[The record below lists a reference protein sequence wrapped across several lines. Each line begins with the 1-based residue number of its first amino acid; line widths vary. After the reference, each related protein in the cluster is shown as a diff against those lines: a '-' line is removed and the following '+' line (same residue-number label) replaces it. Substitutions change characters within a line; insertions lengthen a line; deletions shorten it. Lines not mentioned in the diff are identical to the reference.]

1 LITIEGIDGS
11 GKSSLVSA
19 LRTLISD
26 LNPVFTREPGATWV
40 GDQVRRAVAE
50 KQDPITE
57 ALLFTADHAAHLA
70 SVIRPGLAKDALVI
84 SDRYSDSRYAY
95 QAITL
100 EGHVPDPVS
109 WLRCLH
115 AGWTVPPD
123 HTFLLVLPV
132 DAALARINKPTPR
145 EHFEQEWVLSRVQE
159 NYLSLAAA
167 EPSRFIIVDALKNE
181 EEIHRFVADAIR
193 TFSELSPSRPRR

>member
-1 LITIEGIDGS
+1 
-11 GKSSLVSA
+11 
-19 LRTLISD
+19 
-26 LNPVFTREPGATWV
+26 
-40 GDQVRRAVAE
+40 VAE
-50 KQDPITE
+50 QQDPISE

-70 SVIRPGLAKDALVI
+70 SVIRPQLAQGALII

-100 EGHVPDPVS
+100 EGHIPDPVS

-115 AGWTVPPD
+115 AGWTIPPD
-123 HTFLLVLPV
+123 HTFLLVLPI

-145 EHFEQEWVLSRVQE
+145 EHFEQEGVLRRVQE

-167 EPSRFIIVDALKNE
+167 EPSRFVCVDALKNE
-181 EEIHRFVADAIR
+181 GEVHRFVAGAIR
-193 TFSELSPSRPRR
+193 TFSESSQSRRRW